1 MGLPSLPDELLHWL
15 RPWMRHRV
23 KRKWRHSKRSEAY
36 GSGIELVD
44 DWRSFIAII
53 GVKIFPR
60 LLVPRISFVLVNKP
74 SSYSLQTGDEHDKW

>member
-1 MGLPSLPDELLHWL
+1 MNCCTRCDPECAT
-15 RPWMRHRV
+15 RHRV

-44 DWRSFIAII
+44 AVRLKIFHRNLI
-53 GVKIFPR
+53 GVKMFPQ

-74 SSYSLQTGDEHDKW
+74 SSYPLQTGDEHDKW